1 MNRRTTADIEKIVS
15 LKRKMDHETLN
26 ESKSNKNINNDDRDN
41 LKPFNAYQIFKK
53 FAMNVLIK

>member
-26 ESKSNKNINNDDRDN
+26 ESKSNKNNNDGKDN